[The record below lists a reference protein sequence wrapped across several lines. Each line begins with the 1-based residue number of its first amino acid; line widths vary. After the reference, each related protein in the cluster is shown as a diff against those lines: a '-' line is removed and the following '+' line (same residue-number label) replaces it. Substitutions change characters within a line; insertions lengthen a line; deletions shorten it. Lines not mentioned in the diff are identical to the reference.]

1 MISTVKFKEGD
12 RIKMKVTCS
21 HCFEGDIYTLGKDRN
36 SSCLKVDN
44 GSIGSGCTCQ
54 EKWELIV
61 PSWKEKI
68 TRVKL

>member
-1 MISTVKFKEGD
+1 MKSSVTFKEGD
-12 RIKMKVTCS
+12 KIKMKVTCS
-21 HCFEGDIYTLGKDRN
+21 HCFEGDIYTLRKDT
-36 SSCLKVDN
+36 SAGCLKVDN
-44 GSIGSGCTCQ
+44 GIGSGCTCQ